1 MIKPGPRRGI
11 GNLITVFDNEGR
23 AVFLLVQKAVNIY
36 FPLYDNTLSYNRKNY
51 LSNQLIPNLMNV
63 I

>member
-1 MIKPGPRRGI
+1 M

-23 AVFLLVQKAVNIY
+23 AVFLLVQEAVNIY
-36 FPLYDNTLSYNRKNY
+36 FSLYDNTLSYNPKNY